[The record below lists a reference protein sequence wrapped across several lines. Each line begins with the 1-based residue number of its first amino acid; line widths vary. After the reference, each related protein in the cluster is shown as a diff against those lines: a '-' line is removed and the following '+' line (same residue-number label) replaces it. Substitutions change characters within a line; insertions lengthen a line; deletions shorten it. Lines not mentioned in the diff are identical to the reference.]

1 MTSQFHR
8 RSIRLQDYDY
18 SQNGAYFITI
28 CTNNQIPLF
37 GHVVSGEM
45 ILNQIGQIVQTEWI
59 RTGMLREGIFLD
71 EFVIMPNHV
80 HGILVIDV
88 DEGRGTLRVPI
99 AARAQDNIEKF
110 GKPVSNSI
118 ASIMRGFKST
128 TTRQVNQLNGTN
140 NIPVWQRNYY
150 EHVIRSENDLNAIRI
165 YIEGNTLNWQ
175 KDQLFVEY

>member
-71 EFVIMPNHV
+71 EFVIMPNHL
-80 HGILVIDV
+80 HGILIIEKEDLRM
-88 DEGRGTLRVPI
+88 DTLQNSP
-99 AARAQDNIEKF
+99 NKTEKF

-118 ASIMRGFKST
+118 PSILRGFKST
-128 TTRQVNQLNGTN
+128 TSRQVNLMNGTN

-150 EHVIRSENDLNAIRI
+150 EHVIRSENDLDAIRI